1 MELQIIN
8 NIEAV
13 CFNFQKMRSVINEEI
28 KKSDGISINEIY
40 RLAFHMCQNHLMV
53 KAFMLNEKYTSKQIS
68 QAKYAYKLKHN
79 D

>member
-1 MELQIIN
+1 MELQITN

-28 KKSDGISINEIY
+28 RKNGWLSINEIY
-40 RLAFHMCQNHLMV
+40 QLSFDLCQNHLFV